1 MAATEHPLQALAAY
15 LPEGSFERVAEFLH
29 QYKVH
34 LTITRQR
41 KSVLGDYRH
50 AGREGNHQIGRA
62 HV

>member
-15 LPEGSFERVAEFLH
+15 LPEGRFERVAEFLH

-41 KSVLGDYRH
+41 
-50 AGREGNHQIGRA
+50 
-62 HV
+62 